1 MKRLTLTVIL
11 SLIGTLAYPNSNDQ
25 IVRERL
31 LGAAYLDN
39 QSYTLL
45 EKMTDLYGGRITGS
59 ESNEKSMDMLSDAL
73 TENGIKNY
81 RENFTFP
88 GWQRREDRATLIHP
102 MKRELRSI
110 AMGYVDKHPTF
121 NAELVYLGK
130 ATPEDIPANSKGKI
144 GLLAANVKLSQ
155 DSIQALATDNGL
167 KGLLLTNR
175 KNGGQLLART
185 ANYSGDASPIPIYS
199 VTEEEGR
206 WLKRL
211 VERGTK
217 PRIELATKSVVKEI
231 ECSNLVAVLPGK
243 VSKKIVIGAH
253 FDSWDLGQGAL
264 DNGLGIAQAYDITRL
279 IHSINPDNYYTI
291 ETVWFNAEEFGLFG
305 SYAYMDAHLDDEIVA
320 MINMDMV
327 GNPIGA
333 NAMGFDSLID
343 PLDQFSKELKGLS
356 LPKPVSNAPW
366 LGSDH
371 MPFIIQGIPSITLNA
386 PIKAESVGFYHDFGD
401 TFEKIDREELAKS
414 IGIISLL
421 TYQLANDQSLDIPNL
436 SQEQTIELLKKAK
449 LDDKMKT
456 YKIWPFETE

>member
-1 MKRLTLTVIL
+1 MNRFLPIITL
-11 SLIGTLAYPNSNDQ
+11 SLIGTLANAQSSDV
-25 IVRERL
+25 VRERL

-39 QSYTLL
+39 QSYDLL

-59 ESNEKSMDMLSDAL
+59 DSNEKSMDMLAEAL
-73 TENGIKNY
+73 TESGISNH

-88 GWQRREDRATLIHP
+88 GWQRGEDKATLLEPIN
-102 MKRELRSI
+102 RELRAI
-110 AMGYVDKHPTF
+110 AMGYVDQHPTF
-121 NAELVYLGK
+121 TAELIYLGK
-130 ATPEDIPANSKGKI
+130 GAPEEIPANSRGKI

-155 DSIQALATDNGL
+155 DSIQNFATEHGI

-206 WLKRL
+206 WLERL
-211 VERGTK
+211 VERESK
-217 PRIELATKSVVKEI
+217 PRIELSTTSVVKDI
-231 ECSNLVAVLPGK
+231 ECSNLVAVIPGK

-279 IHSINPDNYYTI
+279 IHTINPENYYTI

-305 SYAYMDAHLDDEIVA
+305 SNAYMEAHRDDEIVA

-333 NAMGFDSLID
+333 NAMGFDSLIS
-343 PLDQFSKELKGLS
+343 PLEKFSRDLQGLS
-356 LPKPVSNAPW
+356 LPKPVANAPW

-386 PIKAESVGFYHDFGD
+386 PIKAESVAFYHDFGD
-401 TFEKIDREELAKS
+401 TFEKVDREELAKS
-414 IGIISLL
+414 IGILSLL
-421 TYQLANDQSLDIPNL
+421 TYQLANDPSLDIPNL
-436 SQEQTIELLKKAK
+436 DQSQTIELLKKAK

-456 YKIWPFETE
+456 AKIWPFTED